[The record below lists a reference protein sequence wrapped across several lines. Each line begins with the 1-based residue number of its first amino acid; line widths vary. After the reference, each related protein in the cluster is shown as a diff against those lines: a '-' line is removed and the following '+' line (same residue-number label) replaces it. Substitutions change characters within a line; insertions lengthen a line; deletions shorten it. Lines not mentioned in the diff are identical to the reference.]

1 MAYTVSI
8 GDVLALIDLL
18 LKILKAVSS
27 TDAAKEV
34 KSSFNFVNCLNVALK
49 LISLDTQRAFQ
60 RTSSE
65 LHFPP
70 AILTSALINIRS

>member
-34 KSSFNFVNCLNVALK
+34 KSAFNFVNCLNVALK

-60 RTSSE
+60 PTSSE
-65 LHFPP
+65 LRFPP
-70 AILTSALINIRS
+70 AILTSALIDIRS